1 MFFMLVFFINSASS
15 YFRLFIATILSLWY
29 NFFMVT
35 LSKYL
40 RQSAT
45 YKVFSHVWALFADF
59 LDTFGKIAQIG
70 THVLKCIFRLE
81 ISKSELAYQ
90 CDRFGV
96 SSLPITL
103 SIVGMT
109 SIIVASQVAHEMVKQ
124 GGSHFVGML
133 MTILI
138 VREVGA
144 IMSGFAITS
153 MIGSSLASEL
163 ATMRVTE
170 QVDAID
176 VLGVD
181 SLRYLFV
188 PRVLSGIIMMP
199 LVVILASVVGVIL
212 GAITSYMFAG
222 LTFRAYFDSAWLG
235 LYMKDLWVS
244 LLKSAVFG
252 GTISL
257 ISCTCGFF
265 ASGGAKGVGIATTKA
280 VVWSFIAVVVW
291 DMIFAVLF
299 FF

>member
-1 MFFMLVFFINSASS
+1 MIARVELLCYNSGME
-15 YFRLFIATILSLWY
+15 I
-29 NFFMVT
+29 T

-45 YKVFSHVWALFADF
+45 YKVFSHLGVVFADF
-59 LDTFGKIAQIG
+59 LNTLGKIAQIG
-70 THVLKCIFRLE
+70 FHVFRCIFKGE
-81 ISKSELAYQ
+81 ISKKELLLQ

-124 GGSHFVGML
+124 GGGNFVGML

-181 SLRYLFV
+181 PIRYLFV
-188 PRVLSGIIMMP
+188 PRVLSGIVMMP
-199 LVVILASVVGVIL
+199 FVVILASVVGVLL
-212 GAITSYMFAG
+212 GAVTSDMFAG
-222 LTFRAYFDSAWLG
+222 LTYRAYFDSAWLG

-244 LLKSAVFG
+244 LLKASVFG
-252 GTISL
+252 GTIAL
-257 ISCTCGFF
+257 ISCTCGFH
-265 ASGGAKGVGIATTKA
+265 ATGGAKGVGIATTKA
-280 VVWSFIAVVVW
+280 VVWSFISIVVL
-291 DMIFAVLF
+291 DMVFAVLF

>member
-1 MFFMLVFFINSASS
+1 MIAIFELLCYNSGME
-15 YFRLFIATILSLWY
+15 I
-29 NFFMVT
+29 T

-45 YKVFSHVWALFADF
+45 YKVFSHLEIVFADF
-59 LDTFGKIAQIG
+59 LDTLGKIAQIG
-70 THVLKCIFRLE
+70 FHVLRCIFKGE
-81 ISKSELAYQ
+81 ISKKELLLQ
-90 CDRFGV
+90 CDRFGI

-124 GGSHFVGML
+124 GGGNFVGML

-181 SLRYLFV
+181 PIRYLFV
-188 PRVLSGIIMMP
+188 PRVLSGIVMMP
-199 LVVILASVVGVIL
+199 FVVILASVVGVLL
-212 GAITSYMFAG
+212 GAVTSDMFAG
-222 LTFRAYFDSAWLG
+222 LTYRAYFDSAWLG

-244 LLKSAVFG
+244 LLKASVFG
-252 GTISL
+252 GTIAL
-257 ISCTCGFF
+257 ISCTCGFH
-265 ASGGAKGVGIATTKA
+265 ATGGAKGVGIATTKA
-280 VVWSFIAVVVW
+280 VVWSFISIVVL
-291 DMIFAVLF
+291 DMVFAVLF

>member
-1 MFFMLVFFINSASS
+1 MALLLK
-15 YFRLFIATILSLWY
+15 YF
-29 NFFMVT
+29 
-35 LSKYL
+35 

-45 YKVFSHVWALFADF
+45 FKITHEF
-59 LDTFGKIAQIG
+59 LNVMKNFITTIGQISQLG
-70 THVLKCIFRLE
+70 VHTAKCIFRGE
-81 ISKSELAYQ
+81 VSVSELFWQ
-90 CDRFGV
+90 CDRFGI

-109 SIIVASQVAHEMVKQ
+109 SIIVSSQVAHEMVKQ
-124 GGSHFVGML
+124 GGSGFIGLL

-170 QVDAID
+170 QIDAIE
-176 VLGVD
+176 VLNVD
-181 SLRYLFV
+181 SIRYLFV
-188 PRVLSGIIMMP
+188 PRVLSGILMMP
-199 LVVILASVVGVIL
+199 LIVIIASITGVIL
-212 GAITSYMFAG
+212 GAISSNVLSG
-222 LTFRAYFDSAWLG
+222 LTFRAYFESVWLG
-235 LYMKDLWVS
+235 IYMKDLWVC

-252 GTISL
+252 GTIAL
-257 ISCTCGFF
+257 ISCSFGYY
-265 ASGGAKGVGIATTKA
+265 ASGGAKGVGLATTKG
-280 VVWSFIAVVVW
+280 VVWSFIAIVIW

>member
-1 MFFMLVFFINSASS
+1 MI
-15 YFRLFIATILSLWY
+15 
-29 NFFMVT
+29 T
-35 LSKYL
+35 LQKYL

-45 YKVFSHVWALFADF
+45 YKVFSQFFITFADF
-59 LDTFGKIAQIG
+59 LDTLGHIAQLG
-70 THVLKCIFRLE
+70 FHVLKCILRGE
-81 ISKSELAYQ
+81 IEIKELIAQ

-124 GGSHFVGML
+124 GGGNFVGLL

-181 SLRYLFV
+181 SVRYLFV
-188 PRVLSGIIMMP
+188 PRVLSGAIMMP
-199 LVVILASVVGVIL
+199 FVVILASVVGVLL
-212 GAITSYMFAG
+212 GAVTSDMFAG
-222 LTFRAYFDSAWLG
+222 LTYRAYFDSAWLG
-235 LYMKDLWVS
+235 LYMKDLGVCI
-244 LLKSAVFG
+244 LKAVVFG
-252 GTISL
+252 ATISL
-257 ISCTCGFF
+257 ISCTCGYY

-280 VVWSFIAVVVW
+280 VVWSFIAIVVW
-291 DMIFAVLF
+291 DMIFAILF

>member
-1 MFFMLVFFINSASS
+1 MEI
-15 YFRLFIATILSLWY
+15 
-29 NFFMVT
+29 T

-45 YKVFSHVWALFADF
+45 YKVFSHLGVVLADF
-59 LDTFGKIAQIG
+59 LDTLGKIAQIG
-70 THVLKCIFRLE
+70 FHVLKCIFKGE
-81 ISKSELAYQ
+81 ISKKELLLQ

-124 GGSHFVGML
+124 GGGNFVGML

-181 SLRYLFV
+181 PIRYLFV

-199 LVVILASVVGVIL
+199 FVVILASVVGVLL
-212 GAITSYMFAG
+212 GAVTSDMFAG
-222 LTFRAYFDSAWLG
+222 LTYRAYFDSAWLG

-244 LLKSAVFG
+244 LLKAAVFG
-252 GTISL
+252 GTIAL
-257 ISCTCGFF
+257 ISCTCGFN
-265 ASGGAKGVGIATTKA
+265 ATGGAKGVGIATTKA
-280 VVWSFIAVVVW
+280 VVWSFIAIVVW
-291 DMIFAVLF
+291 DMVFAILF

>member
-1 MFFMLVFFINSASS
+1 MIAIFELLCYNSGME
-15 YFRLFIATILSLWY
+15 I
-29 NFFMVT
+29 T

-45 YKVFSHVWALFADF
+45 YKVFSHLGVVFADF
-59 LDTFGKIAQIG
+59 LDTLGKIAQIG
-70 THVLKCIFRLE
+70 FHVLQCIFKGE
-81 ISKSELAYQ
+81 ISKKELLLQ

-124 GGSHFVGML
+124 GGGNFVGML

-181 SLRYLFV
+181 PIRYLFV

-199 LVVILASVVGVIL
+199 FVVILASVVGVLL
-212 GAITSYMFAG
+212 GAVTSDMFAG
-222 LTFRAYFDSAWLG
+222 LTYRAYFDSAWLG

-244 LLKSAVFG
+244 LLKASVFG
-252 GTISL
+252 GTIAL
-257 ISCTCGFF
+257 ISCTCGFH
-265 ASGGAKGVGIATTKA
+265 ATGGAKGVGIATTKA
-280 VVWSFIAVVVW
+280 VVWSFISIVVL
-291 DMIFAVLF
+291 DMVFAVLF